1 MCQSIDKM
9 HVFEQAGLGIAP
21 FKCVGF
27 STTSTRASLN
37 SYCRSHGLMYTT
49 NLCGGTCDYCG
60 TAIWNVFRIRSSDAK
75 EFVVGCDC
83 VLKTNDIG
91 LRNIV
96 GKITAE
102 AAKARKQQSE
112 QEKIAQLNDWVND
125 SEVRAKL
132 TEIAHPK
139 LRNLTMLNY
148 VEWMI
153 VHAGTTGKIKIW
165 RLIDKHLN
173 GSLINMKV

>member
-1 MCQSIDKM
+1 MCQTIEKI
-9 HVFEQAGLGIAP
+9 HVFEKAGLGKAP

-27 STTSTRASLN
+27 STTSDRIALN
-37 SYCRSHGLMYTT
+37 RYCQGHGLTYTT
-49 NLCGGTCDYCG
+49 NMCGGTCDYCG
-60 TAIWNVFRIRSSDAK
+60 TAIWNVFRIRSSDNK

-96 GKITAE
+96 SKITSE
-102 AAKARKQQSE
+102 AAKARKQQNE
-112 QEKIAQLNDWVND
+112 QEKIAQLNDWAND
-125 SEVRAKL
+125 SDVRAKL
-132 TEIAHPK
+132 TAIPHPK

-153 VHAGTTGKIKIW
+153 VHGGTAGKIKVW
-165 RLIDKHLN
+165 RLIDKFLDGN
-173 GSLINMKV
+173 GVH